1 MYAGWFLGDR
11 LGGTLARDTFE
22 LSPGLFTGFWLGY
35 DLSHYWGSEIRLGL
49 DYANVTYLP
58 DGQASTN
65 SRNPLFDFS
74 LLYYPWGDS
83 RWRPYG
89 ACGPGRWRFLFQRCP
104 GISGRSGG
112 ARMPLGLGVKYL
124 CGNRWALRFDV
135 RDNII
140 FGGGSLDTINSWSL
154 TGGVE
159 YHWGSGSSPLYYPW

>member
-89 ACGPGRWRFLFQRCP
+89 AV
-104 GISGRSGG
+104 
-112 ARMPLGLGVKYL
+112 GLGVGGFFFSDALGYPVDQVGL
-124 CGNRWALRFDV
+124 CAATGSRCEVLVWKSLGAAFRCPRQHHLRWWQP
-135 RDNII
+135 
-140 FGGGSLDTINSWSL
+140 G
-154 TGGVE
+154 
-159 YHWGSGSSPLYYPW
+159 YHQ